1 MKKIIFLLLVVG
13 SINVMVAQEVLS
25 PRLQSKYHMIH
36 ADELKNLNAPNKA
49 FESTPPPTGGV
60 RNIAEF
66 ERNQGVIVSYPIGES
81 WGGDEYIIGFKIPIE
96 LIANLSQDV
105 KVYIMCPLDYQ
116 SNAASDLASG
126 DVNFDNI
133 IYVDVR
139 TDSEWARDYSP
150 WFVENGTDR
159 CVGIVDFPYNRPQR
173 VNDDEVPIELGN
185 YFAMDVFGM
194 DLEHTGGNYMTNGMG
209 ISASCDLVYEENPGL
224 SQTDV
229 FNLAADYLGA
239 DEYLLVQDPLDD
251 YIEHIDCWGK
261 FLDVDKML
269 VASVPATDYRY
280 ADFEAMAD
288 YWANQT
294 SSYGNKFQVYRT
306 AWRVED
312 NAYTNSLIMN
322 NKVLIPFNTGSA
334 GAYNADAAAVY
345 EEAMPGY
352 EIIGISYNN
361 WYSTDALHCRT
372 HEVPDFEML
381 RILHY
386 PILDTIEYQSSYEFS
401 ADVYTFNNAA
411 TVSSVMLYYS
421 VNGADYQQVAMENT
435 VGDTYSVTINS
446 FNAEETISYY
456 IQATNS
462 ASKTETHPFIGEP
475 DPHVFFIE
483 NSTQNVISHE
493 ESYVKA
499 YPNPAN
505 NELYLIT
512 NNLLDDDY
520 VCQIFDQQGKLVL
533 SVDSDSYSSE
543 WDLRKIDISALES
556 GLYFVRAS
564 SVSETYTT
572 KFVKY

>member
-1 MKKIIFLLLVVG
+1 MKKFIILLLIVG
-13 SINVMVAQEVLS
+13 STNAINAQEVLS

-36 ADELKNLNAPNKA
+36 ADELKNLNVPNKA

-66 ERNQGVIVSYPIGES
+66 ERNQGVIVSYPGYF
-81 WGGDEYIIGFKIPIE
+81 GIPYTLIE
-96 LIANLSQDV
+96 ELAEDVIVYVICEASDQTGVYNDLNSEGVNMANVEFVDA
-105 KVYIMCPLDYQ
+105 PLD
-116 SNAASDLASG
+116 SH
-126 DVNFDNI
+126 
-133 IYVDVR
+133 
-139 TDSEWARDYSP
+139 WARDYSP
-150 WFVENGTDR
+150 WFIEYGTNNH
-159 CVGIVDFPYNRPQR
+159 VGIVNFPYNRPR
-173 VNDDEVPIELGN
+173 PDDDNVPVVFGE
-185 YFAMDVFGM
+185 YFSMDVFGM
-194 DLEHTGGNYMTNGMG
+194 NLEHTGGNYMTNGMG
-209 ISASCDLVYEENPGL
+209 ISASCDLVYEENSGL

-306 AWRVED
+306 AWRVDD

-322 NKVLIPFNTGSA
+322 NKVLVPFNTGSA

-386 PILDTIEYQSSYEFS
+386 PILDTVEYQNSYEFT
-401 ADVYTFNNAA
+401 ADVYTFNNVAS
-411 TVSSVMLYYS
+411 VSSVILYYS
-421 VNGADYQQVAMENT
+421 TNGTDYQQVAMDNT
-435 VGDTYSVTINS
+435 AGDTYSVTINS

-462 ASKTETHPFIGEP
+462 AAKTETHPFIGEP

-505 NELYLIT
+505 NELYLVT
-512 NNLLDDDY
+512 NNLPDADY
-520 VCQIFDQQGKLVL
+520 VCEIFDQQGKLVL

-543 WDLRKIDISALES
+543 WDLKKIDISALES
-556 GLYFVRAS
+556 GLYFIRAS
-564 SVSETYTT
+564 SVSKTYTT